1 MIYRTI
7 TLSLIALLGGCSATG
22 PAYRDA
28 AYRDAQ
34 SASLVIYR
42 PSSVVY
48 ISKDFPVAVNGVDVC
63 RLSNAGYTRVPVTSS
78 QTTITGSLW
87 NSPGTSRLTID
98 TSKHKTYY
106 VKVEGGANIM
116 GGAIGGFIGQLGAEA
131 VNGSGPFDISLV
143 PKEQALIEL
152 ADIKGQCQL

>member
-1 MIYRTI
+1 MNKIFLGLVLF
-7 TLSLIALLGGCSATG
+7 LSACSATG
-22 PAYRDA
+22 PLYHDT
-28 AYRDAQ
+28 Q
-34 SASLVIYR
+34 LASLVIYR
-42 PSSVVY
+42 PSSAIY

-63 RLSNAGYTRVPVTSS
+63 DLSNAGFTRIPVTSN

-116 GGAIGGFIGQLGAEA
+116 GGLIGGFIGQLGSEG
-131 VNGSGPFDISLV
+131 VNGSGPFDITLV
-143 PKEQALIEL
+143 PKDQALIDL
-152 ADIKGQCQL
+152 KDIKGQCQQ